1 MLSTGRDKRSTD
13 RRINVASIPHVV
25 RRLLPMGVLYGGRI
39 GIAGLGFVVL
49 PLLSHHMPTDQFG
62 LATTI
67 LSLQSLAIVLD
78 LGLAVLLASELP
90 AMDCATTR
98 RALVRRSEHQLIITY
113 LGIAAVAAMLSF
125 GGILPAS
132 LPMVLMTA
140 VALLVVVWQ
149 NIIAVAMIARQQF
162 FASTVSLFLSLL
174 LRQGASLAF
183 VTQYGGTLG
192 AFVAGQVLGA
202 AIILATSRFTFINH
216 GQKDGDMPAVADPK
230 RERPQTP
237 NVGINVTVMVYTIA
251 GACALQLDKILLS
264 AMGSPSRTGPYFLAS
279 MVSLVPITFLA
290 TPISQFVQ
298 PKLIAALVHG
308 RIDIA
313 GRWIVRLTMAIT
325 VLAVV
330 PGLVLG
336 MLTPWIIPLW
346 LRDPASRDAVIGYTQ
361 VLMPGASLGALGL
374 VPAIVLIARRDYPA
388 LATISAVLS
397 IGVLAAT
404 ALLARGGDIHG
415 ICIAYAIY
423 HTLATMCLWV
433 RTWWVEPAFANAFF
447 IGRRIAN
454 HPAPP
459 VDRD

>member
-49 PLLSHHMPTDQFG
+49 PLLSRHMPADQFG
-62 LATTI
+62 LAATI

-78 LGLAVLLASELP
+78 LGLAVVLASELP
-90 AMDCATTR
+90 AMDCAATR
-98 RALVRRSEHQLIITY
+98 RALVRRSERQLIVTY
-113 LGIAAVAAMLSF
+113 LIVAAVAAMLSV

-132 LPMVLMTA
+132 LPVVLMTA
-140 VALLVVVWQ
+140 VALLAVVWQ

-174 LRQGASLAF
+174 LRQGSSLAF
-183 VTQYGGTLG
+183 VILYGGTLN
-192 AFVAGQVLGA
+192 AFVAGQVFGA
-202 AIILATSRFTFINH
+202 MVVLAISRFAVLAH
-216 GQKDGDMPAVADPK
+216 GQKNEDMPPVINPERK
-230 RERPQTP
+230 RPRTP
-237 NVGINVTVMVYTIA
+237 TAGINVAVMAYTIA
-251 GACALQLDKILLS
+251 GACALQFDKILLS
-264 AMGSPSRTGPYFLAS
+264 AAGSPSRTGPYFLAS

-290 TPISQFVQ
+290 TPITQFVQ

-313 GRWIVRLTMAIT
+313 GRWIARLTVAIT
-325 VLAVV
+325 ALAVL
-330 PGLVLG
+330 PGFILG

-346 LRDPASRDAVIGYTQ
+346 LHDAVIRDAVIGYAQ
-361 VLMPGASLGALGL
+361 LLMPGASLGALGL

-388 LATISAVLS
+388 LAIMSAVLS
-397 IGVLAAT
+397 IGVLSAT
-404 ALLARGGDIHG
+404 AVLAKGGNISG

-433 RTWWVEPAFANAFF
+433 RAWQVEPAFAGAFL

-454 HPAPP
+454 YPPHP
-459 VDRD
+459 VDRG